1 MKINKLLAVCVG
13 MGACLYVFGCSPNL
27 PFEAKYTSRNQV
39 IITYK
44 GKQYTLDRYGIP
56 TRAPFTYRFEDDGD
70 IDLTI
75 DGQVYDVDSPYDRD
89 KKKTKKKIKKQTTA
103 KKTATKK
110 SSDKTTKR

>member
-1 MKINKLLAVCVG
+1 MKINKLLAICLG
-13 MGACLYVFGCSPNL
+13 MSICTFGCGPDL
-27 PFEAKYTSRNQV
+27 PFEAKYTSKNQV

-56 TRAPFTYRFEDDGD
+56 AQTPFTYRFEDDGD

-89 KKKTKKKIKKQTTA
+89 KKKVKKKVK
-103 KKTATKK
+103 KKTTRKKTVKKK
-110 SSDKTTKR
+110 SPSKNSKR